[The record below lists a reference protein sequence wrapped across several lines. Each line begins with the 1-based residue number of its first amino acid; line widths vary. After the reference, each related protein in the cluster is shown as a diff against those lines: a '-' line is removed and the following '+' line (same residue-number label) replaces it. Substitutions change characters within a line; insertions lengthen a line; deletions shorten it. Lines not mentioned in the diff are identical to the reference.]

1 MDLNKFTE
9 NSRNMVL
16 NACSIASA
24 NNHQLVEPLHI
35 FRSSLED
42 ELVKEIFI
50 SQGTQPEKLIEL
62 TDKKIEEL
70 PTVKNLD
77 PNQQSFSNS
86 SLSVLQNA
94 EKSLQNSEDS
104 FVATDKLF
112 VALVASNDPKIK
124 EVLGEIGLNLS
135 TIQDQAETVRKGKAI
150 NTQDGEN
157 TLDSLRKFTIDITDL
172 ALNGKLDPVIGREE
186 EIRRI
191 LQILS
196 RRTKNN
202 PVLIGDPGVGKTA
215 IVEGIAQR
223 VIKGDVPESLKH
235 KKLLALDLAALL
247 AGSKYRGEFEER
259 LKSVLDEIKANEGD
273 IILFLDELH
282 TLVGAGKVD
291 GAMDASNMLKPAL
304 ARGELHMIGATT
316 LDEYRMHIEKDAAL
330 ARRYQSV
337 LINEPSTEDAVSIL
351 RGLKEKY
358 ELHHGIRISDKAVIA
373 AVRLSSRYI
382 GERFLP
388 DKAIDLMDEACSSI
402 RMQADSKPESLDLID
417 RKIIQLK
424 IEKEALMKE
433 SDKDSK
439 ERIKE
444 IVENLNK
451 LEAESLDLSTKWQA
465 QKERISSLQRLKEN
479 LDQARLELESAE
491 RNSEWEKA
499 SEIKYGTIPEIE
511 QGLENANWASS
522 DLQIEEEVA
531 EKDIAKVVQRWTG
544 IPVTDLLKE
553 EKDKLLSMEQ
563 CLSKRVIGQYNPIK
577 AVSNAV
583 RRARAGLQD
592 KRRPIGSFLFLGPT
606 GVGKTELTKA
616 LAEYLFN
623 DASAMTR
630 LDMSEYM
637 EKHSVSRMLG
647 APPGYI
653 GYEQGGSLTE
663 SVRRKPF
670 QIILLDEI
678 EKAHPDVFNVLLQI
692 LDDGRLTDGQGKT
705 IDFTNVVFI
714 MTSNLGSQYLIDSK
728 TPVLTKEQK
737 LLVNEEINR
746 TFRPEFI
753 NRIDEILIFEKLSK
767 KDLEGILD
775 IQISSL
781 NNLMNEKHISLEL
794 DSKAKSWL
802 VEKGFDP
809 VYGARPLRRVL
820 QNHLQNPLAEKII
833 NEEIKEGSEVKVSA
847 NDIGLSIKAA

>member
-9 NSRNMVL
+9 NSSKMVL

-402 RMQADSKPESLDLID
+402 RMQADSKPESLDLVD

-522 DLQIEEEVA
+522 DLQIEEEVD

-847 NDIGLSIKAA
+847 NDFGLSIKAA

>member
-9 NSRNMVL
+9 NSSNMVL

-24 NNHQLVEPLHI
+24 DNHQLIEPLHI

-112 VALVASNDPKIK
+112 VALVASNDPKIDK
-124 EVLGEIGLNLS
+124 VLREIGLNLS
-135 TIQDQAETVRKGKAI
+135 TIQDKAETARKGKAI

-382 GERFLP
+382 SERFLP

-847 NDIGLSIKAA
+847 NDFGLSIKAA

>member
-9 NSRNMVL
+9 NSSNMVL

-135 TIQDQAETVRKGKAI
+135 TIRDQAETVRKGKAI
-150 NTQDGEN
+150 NTQEGEN

-402 RMQADSKPESLDLID
+402 RMQADSKPESLDLVD

-847 NDIGLSIKAA
+847 DDIGLSIKAA

>member
-24 NNHQLVEPLHI
+24 DNHQLVEPLHI

-42 ELVKEIFI
+42 ELVKEIFM

-62 TDKKIEEL
+62 TDKKIKEL
-70 PTVKNLD
+70 PIVKDLD

-402 RMQADSKPESLDLID
+402 RMQADSKPESLDLVD

-522 DLQIEEEVA
+522 DLQIEEEVD

-616 LAEYLFN
+616 LAENLFN

-692 LDDGRLTDGQGKT
+692 LDDGRLTDGQGRT
-705 IDFTNVVFI
+705 VDFTNVIFI

-847 NDIGLSIKAA
+847 NDFGLSIKAA

>member
-9 NSRNMVL
+9 NSSNMVL
-16 NACSIASA
+16 NACSIAAA

-42 ELVKEIFI
+42 ELVKEIFM

-358 ELHHGIRISDKAVIA
+358 ELHHGIRISDNAVIA

-522 DLQIEEEVA
+522 DLQIEEEVD

-847 NDIGLSIKAA
+847 NDFGLSIKAA

>member
-9 NSRNMVL
+9 NSSNMVL

-50 SQGTQPEKLIEL
+50 SQGTQLEKLIEL

-847 NDIGLSIKAA
+847 NDFGLSIKAA

>member
-9 NSRNMVL
+9 NSSNMVL

-42 ELVKEIFI
+42 ELVKEIFM

-112 VALVASNDPKIK
+112 VALVASNDPKIDK
-124 EVLGEIGLNLS
+124 VLREIGLNLS
-135 TIQDQAETVRKGKAI
+135 TIQDKAETARKGKAI

-847 NDIGLSIKAA
+847 NDFGLSIKAA

>member
-9 NSRNMVL
+9 NSSNMVL

-112 VALVASNDPKIK
+112 VALVASNDPKIDK
-124 EVLGEIGLNLS
+124 VLREIGLNLS
-135 TIQDQAETVRKGKAI
+135 TIQDQAETARKGKAI

-847 NDIGLSIKAA
+847 NDFGLSIKAA

>member
-9 NSRNMVL
+9 NSSKMVL

-70 PTVKNLD
+70 PTVKKLD
-77 PNQQSFSNS
+77 PNQQFFSNS

-402 RMQADSKPESLDLID
+402 RMQADSKPESLDLVD

-522 DLQIEEEVA
+522 DLQIEEEVD

-847 NDIGLSIKAA
+847 NDFGLSIKAA

>member
-9 NSRNMVL
+9 NSSNMVL

-50 SQGTQPEKLIEL
+50 SQGTQLEKLIEL

-382 GERFLP
+382 SERFLP

-522 DLQIEEEVA
+522 DLQIEEEVD

-847 NDIGLSIKAA
+847 NDFGLSIKAA

>member
-9 NSRNMVL
+9 NSSNMVL

-50 SQGTQPEKLIEL
+50 SQGIQLEKLIKL

-70 PTVKNLD
+70 PTVKNPD

-847 NDIGLSIKAA
+847 NDFGLSIKAA

>member
-1 MDLNKFTE
+1 
-9 NSRNMVL
+9 
-16 NACSIASA
+16 
-24 NNHQLVEPLHI
+24 
-35 FRSSLED
+35 
-42 ELVKEIFI
+42 
-50 SQGTQPEKLIEL
+50 
-62 TDKKIEEL
+62 
-70 PTVKNLD
+70 
-77 PNQQSFSNS
+77 
-86 SLSVLQNA
+86 
-94 EKSLQNSEDS
+94 
-104 FVATDKLF
+104 
-112 VALVASNDPKIK
+112 
-124 EVLGEIGLNLS
+124 
-135 TIQDQAETVRKGKAI
+135 
-150 NTQDGEN
+150 
-157 TLDSLRKFTIDITDL
+157 
-172 ALNGKLDPVIGREE
+172 
-186 EIRRI
+186 
-191 LQILS
+191 
-196 RRTKNN
+196 
-202 PVLIGDPGVGKTA
+202 
-215 IVEGIAQR
+215 
-223 VIKGDVPESLKH
+223 
-235 KKLLALDLAALL
+235 
-247 AGSKYRGEFEER
+247 
-259 LKSVLDEIKANEGD
+259 
-273 IILFLDELH
+273 
-282 TLVGAGKVD
+282 
-291 GAMDASNMLKPAL
+291 
-304 ARGELHMIGATT
+304 
-316 LDEYRMHIEKDAAL
+316 
-330 ARRYQSV
+330 
-337 LINEPSTEDAVSIL
+337 
-351 RGLKEKY
+351 
-358 ELHHGIRISDKAVIA
+358 
-373 AVRLSSRYI
+373 
-382 GERFLP
+382 
-388 DKAIDLMDEACSSI
+388 MDEACSSI

-847 NDIGLSIKAA
+847 NDFGLSIKAA

>member
-9 NSRNMVL
+9 NSRNIVL

-42 ELVKEIFI
+42 ELVKEIFM

-62 TDKKIEEL
+62 TDKKIKEL
-70 PTVKNLD
+70 PIVKDLD

-112 VALVASNDPKIK
+112 VALVASNDPKIDK
-124 EVLGEIGLNLS
+124 VLREIGLNLS
-135 TIQDQAETVRKGKAI
+135 TIQDKAETARKGKAI

-382 GERFLP
+382 SERFLP

-847 NDIGLSIKAA
+847 NDFGLSIKAA

>member
-9 NSRNMVL
+9 NSSNMVL

-402 RMQADSKPESLDLID
+402 RMQADSKPESLDLVD

-451 LEAESLDLSTKWQA
+451 LEA
-465 QKERISSLQRLKEN
+465 
-479 LDQARLELESAE
+479 
-491 RNSEWEKA
+491 
-499 SEIKYGTIPEIE
+499 
-511 QGLENANWASS
+511 
-522 DLQIEEEVA
+522 
-531 EKDIAKVVQRWTG
+531 
-544 IPVTDLLKE
+544 
-553 EKDKLLSMEQ
+553 
-563 CLSKRVIGQYNPIK
+563 NPWI
-577 AVSNAV
+577 
-583 RRARAGLQD
+583 
-592 KRRPIGSFLFLGPT
+592 
-606 GVGKTELTKA
+606 
-616 LAEYLFN
+616 
-623 DASAMTR
+623 
-630 LDMSEYM
+630 
-637 EKHSVSRMLG
+637 
-647 APPGYI
+647 
-653 GYEQGGSLTE
+653 
-663 SVRRKPF
+663 
-670 QIILLDEI
+670 
-678 EKAHPDVFNVLLQI
+678 
-692 LDDGRLTDGQGKT
+692 
-705 IDFTNVVFI
+705 
-714 MTSNLGSQYLIDSK
+714 
-728 TPVLTKEQK
+728 
-737 LLVNEEINR
+737 
-746 TFRPEFI
+746 
-753 NRIDEILIFEKLSK
+753 
-767 KDLEGILD
+767 
-775 IQISSL
+775 
-781 NNLMNEKHISLEL
+781 
-794 DSKAKSWL
+794 
-802 VEKGFDP
+802 
-809 VYGARPLRRVL
+809 
-820 QNHLQNPLAEKII
+820 
-833 NEEIKEGSEVKVSA
+833 
-847 NDIGLSIKAA
+847 

>member
-9 NSRNMVL
+9 NSSNMVL

-24 NNHQLVEPLHI
+24 DNHQLIEPLHI

-847 NDIGLSIKAA
+847 NDFGLSIKAA

>member
-9 NSRNMVL
+9 NSSKMVL

-402 RMQADSKPESLDLID
+402 RMQADSKPESLDLVD

-522 DLQIEEEVA
+522 DLQIEEEVD

-767 KDLEGILD
+767 KDLEGILN

-833 NEEIKEGSEVKVSA
+833 TEEIREGSEVKVSA
-847 NDIGLSIKAA
+847 NDFGLSIKAA

>member
-402 RMQADSKPESLDLID
+402 RMQADSKPESLDLVD

-522 DLQIEEEVA
+522 DLQIEEEVD

-847 NDIGLSIKAA
+847 NDFGLSIKAA

>member
-9 NSRNMVL
+9 NSRNIVL

-42 ELVKEIFI
+42 ELVKEIFM

-62 TDKKIEEL
+62 TDKKIKEL
-70 PTVKNLD
+70 PIVKDLD

-112 VALVASNDPKIK
+112 VALVASNDPKIDK
-124 EVLGEIGLNLS
+124 VLREIGLNLS
-135 TIQDQAETVRKGKAI
+135 TIQDKAETARKGKAI

-522 DLQIEEEVA
+522 DLQIEEEVD

-847 NDIGLSIKAA
+847 NDFGLSIKAA

>member
-9 NSRNMVL
+9 NSSNMVL

-135 TIQDQAETVRKGKAI
+135 TIQDQAESARKGKTI

-563 CLSKRVIGQYNPIK
+563 CLSKKVIGQYNPIK

-847 NDIGLSIKAA
+847 NDFGLSIKAA

>member
-9 NSRNMVL
+9 NSSNMVL

-112 VALVASNDPKIK
+112 VALVASNDPKIDK
-124 EVLGEIGLNLS
+124 VLREIGLNLS
-135 TIQDQAETVRKGKAI
+135 TIQDKAETARKGKAI

-382 GERFLP
+382 SERFLP

-847 NDIGLSIKAA
+847 NDFGLSIKAA

>member
-9 NSRNMVL
+9 NSSNMVL

-70 PTVKNLD
+70 PTVKNPD

-522 DLQIEEEVA
+522 DLQIEEEVD

-847 NDIGLSIKAA
+847 NDFGLSIKAA

>member
-9 NSRNMVL
+9 NSSNMVL

-50 SQGTQPEKLIEL
+50 SQGTQLEKLIEL

-70 PTVKNLD
+70 PTVKNPD

-112 VALVASNDPKIK
+112 VALVASNDPKIDK
-124 EVLGEIGLNLS
+124 VLREIGLNLS
-135 TIQDQAETVRKGKAI
+135 TIQDKAETARKGKAI

-382 GERFLP
+382 SERFLP

-847 NDIGLSIKAA
+847 NDFGLSIKAA

>member
-9 NSRNMVL
+9 NSSNMVL

-62 TDKKIEEL
+62 TDKKIKEL
-70 PTVKNLD
+70 PIVKDLD

-112 VALVASNDPKIK
+112 VALVASNDPKID
-124 EVLGEIGLNLS
+124 EVLAEIGLNLS

-402 RMQADSKPESLDLID
+402 RMQADSKPESLDLVD

-522 DLQIEEEVA
+522 DLQIEEEVD

-847 NDIGLSIKAA
+847 NDFGLSIKAA

>member
-9 NSRNMVL
+9 NSSNMVL

-402 RMQADSKPESLDLID
+402 RMQADSKPESLDLVD

-522 DLQIEEEVA
+522 DLQIEEEVD

-847 NDIGLSIKAA
+847 NDFGLSIKAA

>member
-9 NSRNMVL
+9 NSSNMVL

-50 SQGTQPEKLIEL
+50 SQGTQIEKLIEL
-62 TDKKIEEL
+62 TDKKIEGL

-402 RMQADSKPESLDLID
+402 RMQADSKPESLDLVD

-522 DLQIEEEVA
+522 DLQIEEEVD

-847 NDIGLSIKAA
+847 NDFGLSIKAA

>member
-42 ELVKEIFI
+42 ELVKEIFM

-62 TDKKIEEL
+62 TDKKIKEL
-70 PTVKNLD
+70 PIVKDLD

-112 VALVASNDPKIK
+112 VALVASNDPKIDK
-124 EVLGEIGLNLS
+124 VLREIGLNLS
-135 TIQDQAETVRKGKAI
+135 TIQDKAETARKGKAI

-522 DLQIEEEVA
+522 DLQIEEEVD

-847 NDIGLSIKAA
+847 NDFGLSIKAA

>member
-9 NSRNMVL
+9 NSSKMVL

-135 TIQDQAETVRKGKAI
+135 TIRDQAETVRKGKAI

-402 RMQADSKPESLDLID
+402 RMQADSKPESLDLVD

-522 DLQIEEEVA
+522 DLQIEEEVD

-847 NDIGLSIKAA
+847 NDFGLSIKAA

>member
-9 NSRNMVL
+9 NSRNIVL

-70 PTVKNLD
+70 PTVKNPD

-522 DLQIEEEVA
+522 DLQIEEEVD

-847 NDIGLSIKAA
+847 NDFGLSIKAA

>member
-1 MDLNKFTE
+1 
-9 NSRNMVL
+9 
-16 NACSIASA
+16 
-24 NNHQLVEPLHI
+24 
-35 FRSSLED
+35 
-42 ELVKEIFI
+42 
-50 SQGTQPEKLIEL
+50 
-62 TDKKIEEL
+62 
-70 PTVKNLD
+70 LD
-77 PNQQSFSNS
+77 
-86 SLSVLQNA
+86 
-94 EKSLQNSEDS
+94 
-104 FVATDKLF
+104 
-112 VALVASNDPKIK
+112 
-124 EVLGEIGLNLS
+124 
-135 TIQDQAETVRKGKAI
+135 
-150 NTQDGEN
+150 
-157 TLDSLRKFTIDITDL
+157 
-172 ALNGKLDPVIGREE
+172 
-186 EIRRI
+186 
-191 LQILS
+191 
-196 RRTKNN
+196 RT
-202 PVLIGDPGVGKTA
+202 
-215 IVEGIAQR
+215 
-223 VIKGDVPESLKH
+223 
-235 KKLLALDLAALL
+235 
-247 AGSKYRGEFEER
+247 
-259 LKSVLDEIKANEGD
+259 
-273 IILFLDELH
+273 
-282 TLVGAGKVD
+282 
-291 GAMDASNMLKPAL
+291 SNMLT
-304 ARGELHMIGATT
+304 G
-316 LDEYRMHIEKDAAL
+316 
-330 ARRYQSV
+330 
-337 LINEPSTEDAVSIL
+337 
-351 RGLKEKY
+351 
-358 ELHHGIRISDKAVIA
+358 
-373 AVRLSSRYI
+373 
-382 GERFLP
+382 
-388 DKAIDLMDEACSSI
+388 
-402 RMQADSKPESLDLID
+402 
-417 RKIIQLK
+417 
-424 IEKEALMKE
+424 
-433 SDKDSK
+433 
-439 ERIKE
+439 
-444 IVENLNK
+444 
-451 LEAESLDLSTKWQA
+451 
-465 QKERISSLQRLKEN
+465 LKEN

-847 NDIGLSIKAA
+847 NDFGLSIKAA

>member
-9 NSRNMVL
+9 NSSNMVL

-522 DLQIEEEVA
+522 DLQIEEEVD

-583 RRARAGLQD
+583 RRARVGLQD
-592 KRRPIGSFLFLGPT
+592 KRRPIGSFMFLGPT

-847 NDIGLSIKAA
+847 NDFGLSIKAA

>member
-9 NSRNMVL
+9 NSRNIVL

-135 TIQDQAETVRKGKAI
+135 TIRDQAETVRKGKAI

-402 RMQADSKPESLDLID
+402 RMQADSKPESLDLVD

-522 DLQIEEEVA
+522 DLQIEEEVD

-847 NDIGLSIKAA
+847 NDFGLSIKAA

>member
-9 NSRNMVL
+9 NSSKMVL

-86 SLSVLQNA
+86 LLSVLQNA

-358 ELHHGIRISDKAVIA
+358 ELHHGIRISDNAVIA

-402 RMQADSKPESLDLID
+402 RMQADSKPESLDLVD

-522 DLQIEEEVA
+522 DLQIEEEVD

-847 NDIGLSIKAA
+847 NDFGLSIKAA

>member
-9 NSRNMVL
+9 NSRNIVL

-42 ELVKEIFI
+42 ELVKEIFM

-62 TDKKIEEL
+62 TDKKIKEL
-70 PTVKNLD
+70 PIVKDLD

-112 VALVASNDPKIK
+112 VALVASNDPKIDK
-124 EVLGEIGLNLS
+124 VLREIGLNLS
-135 TIQDQAETVRKGKAI
+135 TIQDKAETARKGKAI

-847 NDIGLSIKAA
+847 NDFGLSIKAA

>member
-24 NNHQLVEPLHI
+24 DNHQLIEPLHI

-50 SQGTQPEKLIEL
+50 SQGIQLEKLIKL

-847 NDIGLSIKAA
+847 NDFGLSIKAA

>member
-9 NSRNMVL
+9 NSSKMVL

-402 RMQADSKPESLDLID
+402 RMQADSKPESLDLVD

-522 DLQIEEEVA
+522 DLQIEEEVD

-833 NEEIKEGSEVKVSA
+833 TEEIKEGSEVKVSA
-847 NDIGLSIKAA
+847 NDFGLSIKAA